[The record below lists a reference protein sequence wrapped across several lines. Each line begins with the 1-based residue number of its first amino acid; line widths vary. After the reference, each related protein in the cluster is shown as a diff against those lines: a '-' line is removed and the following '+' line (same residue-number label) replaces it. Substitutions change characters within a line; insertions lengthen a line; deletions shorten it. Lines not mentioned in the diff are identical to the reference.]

1 MEADDNQLLNEV
13 LGETALS
20 QLDLFE
26 KIQLKQVIKICQQ
39 SSSMAEAGRRLFN
52 VSRETRS
59 TQNDSHRLRTYLK
72 KYAIEFKRL

>member
-26 KIQLKQVIKICQQ
+26 KIQLK
-39 SSSMAEAGRRLFN
+39 
-52 VSRETRS
+52 
-59 TQNDSHRLRTYLK
+59 
-72 KYAIEFKRL
+72 